1 MAPGK
6 LLLAVETDYRR
17 SRCDVIMLTP
27 AAGISTSIWKAGSL
41 KTNDRL
47 DEMEEDRMDRRTVL
61 HGMGLSGL
69 LAGLVPLAGASAGE
83 ADESGAVYEL
93 RVYTAAE
100 GKLSEL
106 VKRFREH
113 TRHLFE
119 RHGMKNVAYWTAT
132 DEPKKANTLVYILK
146 FPSREAA
153 TASWKAFQ
161 DDPEWQQ
168 VRSKSEENG
177 KLVEKA
183 DSTFMT
189 LTDFSAKI

>member
-1 MAPGK
+1 
-6 LLLAVETDYRR
+6 
-17 SRCDVIMLTP
+17 
-27 AAGISTSIWKAGSL
+27 
-41 KTNDRL
+41 
-47 DEMEEDRMDRRTVL
+47 MERRTVL
-61 HGMGLSGL
+61 NGLGL
-69 LAGLVPLAGASAGE
+69 AGVLAGLMPLAGASEGA